1 MRFGIDPAR
10 FGAEFRHH
18 RLDFAELV
26 GRILV
31 ENMQHAIAR
40 RAKKH
45 AGAGI
50 ECVRIHSSRNGVG
63 S

>member
-40 RAKKH
+40 RAKNMP
-45 AGAGI
+45 
-50 ECVRIHSSRNGVG
+50 VPG
-63 S
+63 SNAFASTPPEMG